1 MANEVFKPIEEFVLT
16 SPTGSEQVQVS
27 ATQKVTLSQIAQ
39 LVKSAPLLSS
49 EVTVTNFETHSYTG
63 RYSFSAIPDNAAF
76 SFKAAASA
84 TNGPGV
90 AVYGL
95 AIKISSDTA
104 IYFAGDSSGAQYCIY
119 GVAGS
124 GTNVTNSLYGEG
136 LTKVD
141 VTDFKA
147 LTTLLSSIPSGTV
160 VAYRAA
166 NTVANGPVSGAG
178 SWGFIFKIDNSTYRV
193 IANIFGGTAAGWG
206 YDMYVGSISGTTT
219 AYWSKINGASEIPD
233 NVKYLSQAYVSD
245 DLSTLWSELESMTN
259 SGSVSAGD
267 FFPFRFNADAA
278 HAPTANAG
286 HGFYQYGTNCAYA
299 IIFEEVATG
308 NGRAWFGHFES
319 SDGEAVWTQIGAA
332 SDVTKIGQ
340 SQTVTNYTSNTF
352 LSDGFSALNIGDIFG
367 FSSTSA
373 TGGPSSSALFGI
385 GQKLSALSCRYIC
398 SSAALKKTWIG
409 VSDNSSAI
417 TWSEIGSGTPE
428 AVIVPNG
435 DWVNDTDFGFK
446 KVGDMVPVIFEQGA
460 SGTPNSE
467 NAFSGYAI
475 CTTFTSSPLYWVAD
489 FVVSSP
495 TYTEGTMFFGQ
506 VEYQNTPAWTRIGG
520 TGASSGGEG
529 PLSGYKAL
537 SSMVSVQIGTSVEKI
552 VNFPKAVTNSD
563 ILSNYVYI
571 DASIWDTAGV
581 SMYSVVPPSPVK
593 ISSLSQGYP
602 VMDFMTRSIAS
613 GTNVAQVKLIITSF
627 ISDMSMNVTGFNYII
642 QANNV
647 DGSTARTLRFT
658 PYLKEK

>member
-63 RYSFSAIPDNAAF
+63 RYSFSEIPDNTAF

-84 TNGPGV
+84 ANGPGV

-147 LTTLLSSIPSGTV
+147 LPTILSSVPSETV

-245 DLSTLWSELESMTN
+245 DLSTLWSELESITN

-267 FFPFRFNADAA
+267 FFPFRFNANTVST
-278 HAPTANAG
+278 PTANAG

-489 FVVSSP
+489 FVVSSS

-520 TGASSGGEG
+520 TGASSGGGMVLAGSESSYPIKNDSG
-529 PLSGYKAL
+529 TVTLSNVNPGDHLLIQAMIVGTGTKTSPQGCFMTGCTVPEAGAQEL
-537 SSMVSVQIGTSVEKI
+537 LILVQDFNGSEDAHFMAGTVSVGNPGIEFELTLL
-552 VNFPKAVTNSD
+552 FPS
-563 ILSNYVYI
+563 
-571 DASIWDTAGV
+571 
-581 SMYSVVPPSPVK
+581 
-593 ISSLSQGYP
+593 
-602 VMDFMTRSIAS
+602 SIAS
-613 GTNVAQVKLIITSF
+613 MQIQRMWKL
-627 ISDMSMNVTGFNYII
+627 
-642 QANNV
+642 
-647 DGSTARTLRFT
+647 
-658 PYLKEK
+658 P

>member
-49 EVTVTNFETHSYTG
+49 EVTVTNFGTHSYTG
-63 RYSFSAIPDNAAF
+63 RYSFSAIPDNSAF
-76 SFKAAASA
+76 SFKAAESA

-119 GVAGS
+119 GVSGA

-166 NTVANGPVSGAG
+166 NTVANGPLSGAG

-233 NVKYLSQAYVSD
+233 NVRYLSQVYVSD

-259 SGSVSAGD
+259 SSSVSAGD

-319 SDGEAVWTQIGAA
+319 SGGEAVWTEIGSGGGDSNLIHEITDFAIPSLNITKDGESFFIYANDASNNPNNNDGSTSFVGIAVASPIFILGDQRLLYYMIQDTQKSRLYTGYANLEDDTVTWSDGVLTRLSGAPKVTAFTESSLSTPLYSWKTGDFIPFYTDNTIATSTNQFPESGAFNGFISMGSNEGDYFQIFAFKTGGGGKAYLGSCIGNQTQWAEIGAA
-332 SDVTKIGQ
+332 SSGGVFGGFHNIMAN
-340 SQTVTNYTSNTF
+340 NYKYVETLNQYDFSILLNKPYNFNTE
-352 LSDGFSALNIGDIFG
+352 LEDK
-367 FSSTSA
+367 
-373 TGGPSSSALFGI
+373 
-385 GQKLSALSCRYIC
+385 KLYLDME
-398 SSAALKKTWIG
+398 L
-409 VSDNSSAI
+409 V
-417 TWSEIGSGTPE
+417 SGTPYYHTAAPLPIE
-428 AVIVPNG
+428 IVTIQNH
-435 DWVNDTDFGFK
+435 WLTD
-446 KVGDMVPVIFEQGA
+446 
-460 SGTPNSE
+460 N
-467 NAFSGYAI
+467 
-475 CTTFTSSPLYWVAD
+475 
-489 FVVSSP
+489 VVVYSALL
-495 TYTEGTMFFGQ
+495 
-506 VEYQNTPAWTRIGG
+506 NTPTNGKIKLILTAPSNPSVISTLNFTVIG
-520 TGASSGGEG
+520 
-529 PLSGYKAL
+529 
-537 SSMVSVQIGTSVEKI
+537 
-552 VNFPKAVTNSD
+552 
-563 ILSNYVYI
+563 
-571 DASIWDTAGV
+571 
-581 SMYSVVPPSPVK
+581 
-593 ISSLSQGYP
+593 SSLSGALK
-602 VMDFMTRSIAS
+602 IN
-613 GTNVAQVKLIITSF
+613 GI
-627 ISDMSMNVTGFNYII
+627 YI
-642 QANNV
+642 
-647 DGSTARTLRFT
+647 
-658 PYLKEK
+658 K

>member
-63 RYSFSAIPDNAAF
+63 RYSFSAIPDNSAF

-119 GVAGS
+119 GVSGA

-166 NTVANGPVSGAG
+166 NTVANGPLSGAG
-178 SWGFIFKIDNSTYRV
+178 SWGFIFRIDSSTYKV
-193 IANIFGGTAAGWG
+193 IANVFGGTAAGWG

-352 LSDGFSALNIGDIFG
+352 LSDGFSALSIGDIFG

-385 GQKLSALSCRYIC
+385 GQKLPALSCRYIC

-417 TWSEIGSGTPE
+417 TWTEIGSGG
-428 AVIVPNG
+428 G
-435 DWVNDTDFGFK
+435 DSNLIHEITDFAIPSFNITKDGESFFIYANDASNNPNNNDGSTSF
-446 KVGDMVPVIFEQGA
+446 VGIAVASPIFI
-460 SGTPNSE
+460 SGDQRLLYYMIQDTQKSRLYT
-467 NAFSGYAI
+467 GYANLEDD
-475 CTTFTSSPLYWVAD
+475 TVTWSDGVLTRLGGAPKVTAFT
-489 FVVSSP
+489 
-495 TYTEGTMFFGQ
+495 E
-506 VEYQNTPAWTRIGG
+506 
-520 TGASSGGEG
+520 
-529 PLSGYKAL
+529 
-537 SSMVSVQIGTSVEKI
+537 
-552 VNFPKAVTNSD
+552 
-563 ILSNYVYI
+563 
-571 DASIWDTAGV
+571 
-581 SMYSVVPPSPVK
+581 
-593 ISSLSQGYP
+593 SSLSTLLYSWKTG
-602 VMDFMTRSIAS
+602 DFIPFYTDNTTATNANQFPES
-613 GTNVAQVKLIITSF
+613 GAFNGF
-627 ISDMSMNVTGFNYII
+627 ISMGSNEGDYFQIFAFKTGGGGKAYLGSRIGSQTQWAENWSQHP
-642 QANNV
+642 QADV
-647 DGSTARTLRFT
+647 FEGLT
-658 PYLKEK
+658 

>member
-63 RYSFSAIPDNAAF
+63 RYSFSAIPDNSAF

-119 GVAGS
+119 GVSGA

-166 NTVANGPVSGAG
+166 NTVANGPLSGAG
-178 SWGFIFKIDNSTYRV
+178 SWGFIFKIDSSTYRV
-193 IANIFGGTAAGWG
+193 IANVFGGTAAGWG

-233 NVKYLSQAYVSD
+233 NVKYLSQAYVTD
-245 DLSTLWSELESMTN
+245 DLSTLWSELESITN

-352 LSDGFSALNIGDIFG
+352 LSDGFSALSIGDIFG
-367 FSSTSA
+367 FSSTST

-460 SGTPNSE
+460 SGTPSIE

-475 CTTFTSSPLYWVAD
+475 CTTFVSSPLYWVAD

-495 TYTEGTMFFGQ
+495 TYTEGTMFFSQ
-506 VEYQNTPAWTRIGG
+506 VEYQNTPGWTRIGG
-520 TGASSGGEG
+520 TGASSGGGIKLAGSESNY
-529 PLSGYKAL
+529 PLVSDEDVTTLQGVKVGDYLLAKAK
-537 SSMVSVQIGTSVEKI
+537 VAGIGTQTTPQGQFSLCFTVPAERGSEI
-552 VNFPKAVTNSD
+552 ILNVLDINGDRSENFIITTTSAG
-563 ILSNYVYI
+563 
-571 DASIWDTAGV
+571 DTA
-581 SMYSVVPPSPVK
+581 
-593 ISSLSQGYP
+593 
-602 VMDFMTRSIAS
+602 
-613 GTNVAQVKLIITSF
+613 VKLGLTTQEGNGVAVMEIER
-627 ISDMSMNVTGFNYII
+627 MWK
-642 QANNV
+642 
-647 DGSTARTLRFT
+647 L
-658 PYLKEK
+658 P